1 MNNEARFFSHGQLP
15 GALELALVGDSLYDL
30 YVRKKLVLQGGRV
43 RDIHAKAVKFV
54 NAHAQSEALKQIENE
69 LTDEEAGV
77 VRRARNTRQTP
88 TGHSD
93 ASEYRRAT
101 SLEALLGYLYL
112 TEQSER
118 LEYLLGKLI
127 QIEGQAENNG

>member
-1 MNNEARFFSHGQLP
+1 M
-15 GALELALVGDSLYDL
+15 GDSLYDL

>member
-1 MNNEARFFSHGQLP
+1 M
-15 GALELALVGDSLYDL
+15 GDSLYDL

-118 LEYLLGKLI
+118 LDCLLGKLI